1 MNKIVC
7 ILYKLFFFND
17 TATTEIYTLSLHDAL
32 PISPRRRAS
41 RQDRRPDRGTCR
53 RRVDRAYVGRRAGG
67 DRRSELRGRA
77 QQFPRRLDDG
87 GKGLG
92 RPRFGRG
99 RPDRARA
106 GADQGDHR
114 ADARGAR
121 DALAARQPHFV
132 GASGDGRRA
141 KQRGECAERAEPAA
155 AHRLARGR
163 LCRVPALAAAA
174 GSVCARVQA
183 RRRCNRRGLGR
194 RKPAPDSGI
203 FFTRRNDPARCCR
216 SDAPRGDHGRH
227 APRRPAAA
235 RGFPRHDRPGQS
247 RGPRRPERQSRG
259 EHRRYPQHRIGHD
272 PGPGD
277 PARFPESHMEMSY
290 RLSAIGYLVFLSLL
304 TACGMGDS
312 ARSDGPYDVILKNG
326 WIVDGS
332 GNPRFR
338 GDVAIRG
345 DRIAA
350 VGFLDQATARDTIDV
365 TGLVVAP
372 GFIDM
377 MGQSEFNVLIDNRV
391 LSKITQGITTEV
403 TGEGGSVAPLTD
415 RLVLADSDAMKKW
428 HYREDWRDLNGYF
441 AQLERQGSSLNFATF
456 VGATQVRLAVVG
468 NENRAPTAAEL
479 ARMVAIVDTLM
490 EQGGLGVWTALEYAP
505 ASYSKTDELIALARA
520 ARRHGGIYAS
530 HMRNEGE
537 HIDDA
542 LNELFR
548 IAKEADIPAE
558 VSHLKL
564 SGRRAWGQM
573 PRILARIDSVRAAGL
588 DVMADQYPYIRAAT
602 SLDASIPTWAESGG
616 MDSLLIRLRDPATRA
631 RLHREMLNPT
641 GGEVFYS
648 AAGGAD
654 GILITGTFQDS
665 LRYMQG
671 KTVAQIAAARHR
683 DPIETVFDIV
693 LAEKGHRTDAVY
705 AIMDEP
711 DVQAAMKQW
720 WVAVNTDFG
729 GVAPDGPFG
738 TQSAHPRAYGSFPRI
753 LGHYSR
759 DLKLF
764 PLEFA
769 VRKMT
774 SLAAQRVGLADR
786 GLVKPGMYADVTVFN
801 PMTVIDRATF
811 EQPHQTSVGIDY
823 VFVNGQRVLNKG
835 QLTNARPGRG
845 LRGPGYR
852 GTR

>member
-1 MNKIVC
+1 
-7 ILYKLFFFND
+7 L
-17 TATTEIYTLSLHDAL
+17 
-32 PISPRRRAS
+32 
-41 RQDRRPDRGTCR
+41 
-53 RRVDRAYVGRRAGG
+53 
-67 DRRSELRGRA
+67 
-77 QQFPRRLDDG
+77 
-87 GKGLG
+87 
-92 RPRFGRG
+92 
-99 RPDRARA
+99 
-106 GADQGDHR
+106 
-114 ADARGAR
+114 
-121 DALAARQPHFV
+121 
-132 GASGDGRRA
+132 
-141 KQRGECAERAEPAA
+141 
-155 AHRLARGR
+155 
-163 LCRVPALAAAA
+163 
-174 GSVCARVQA
+174 
-183 RRRCNRRGLGR
+183 
-194 RKPAPDSGI
+194 
-203 FFTRRNDPARCCR
+203 
-216 SDAPRGDHGRH
+216 
-227 APRRPAAA
+227 
-235 RGFPRHDRPGQS
+235 
-247 RGPRRPERQSRG
+247 
-259 EHRRYPQHRIGHD
+259 
-272 PGPGD
+272 
-277 PARFPESHMEMSY
+277 
-290 RLSAIGYLVFLSLL
+290 FLSLVS
-304 TACGMGDS
+304 ACGMGGP
-312 ARSDGPYDVILKNG
+312 ARSDGPYDLILKNG

-332 GNPRFR
+332 GNPRYR

-350 VGFLDQATARDTIDV
+350 VGFLGQATARDTIDV
-365 TGLVVAP
+365 SGLVVAP

-490 EQGGLGVWTALEYAP
+490 EQGALGVWTALEYAP

-588 DVMADQYPYIRAAT
+588 DVTADQYPYIRAAT

-616 MDSLLIRLRDPATRA
+616 MDSLLIRLRDPAMRA
-631 RLHREMLNPT
+631 RLHREMLNPA

-786 GLVKPGMYADVTVFN
+786 GLVKPGMYADITVFN
-801 PMTVIDRATF
+801 PRTVIDRATF

-835 QLTNARPGRG
+835 QLSNARPGRG